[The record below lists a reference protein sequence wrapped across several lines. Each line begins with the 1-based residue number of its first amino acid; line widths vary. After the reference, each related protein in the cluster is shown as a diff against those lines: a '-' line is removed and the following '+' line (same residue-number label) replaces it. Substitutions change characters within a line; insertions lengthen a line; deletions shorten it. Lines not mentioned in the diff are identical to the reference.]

1 MSKTS
6 INGLAAA
13 VMEALHDYAE
23 VTEDVM
29 RDAVTKVSKDTGL
42 PSRSFT

>member
-23 VTEDVM
+23 VTEDVVVVKLL
-29 RDAVTKVSKDTGL
+29 RFILTFG
-42 PSRSFT
+42 